1 LLELNQSAV
10 VNFDSDLYGTLNVWT
25 DEKGREFFKALDV
38 CSALKLGNVSQSLKR
53 YVDPEYVVQF
63 NDGSHRGGKTNY
75 LSEPGLYQ
83 IIFAA
88 KTDWA
93 KQFQKWVF
101 EEVLPKLRADGGYIM
116 PNATS
121 EQIRALTGKFN
132 YLSQKHRREI
142 YPLFKEIAELNAPK
156 LKPVGRHRTNGER
169 NADFLAQREIY
180 FQCWDA
186 WEASEHRTKVKVTLE
201 EADQFLPTDLARP
214 WGRLSFDQQGR
225 LK

>member
-121 EQIRALTGKFN
+121 EQVRALTGKVD
-132 YLSQKHRREI
+132 YLEQ
-142 YPLFKEIAELNAPK
+142 
-156 LKPVGRHRTNGER
+156 
-169 NADFLAQREIY
+169 
-180 FQCWDA
+180 
-186 WEASEHRTKVKVTLE
+186 RTKRRTLRSLCKEVAQYNLPPKTTSE
-201 EADQFLPTDLARP
+201 ESREAFLKLYWGILDEGKLQQSTYATPSQFEEVCPADLKLPWRA
-214 WGRLSFDQQGR
+214 
-225 LK
+225 